1 MRTRALLVASALA
14 VVALAAC
21 SSPKEAAPSSTPD
34 PSFSRAPATRPPDSF
49 PSSTPGLPAR
59 DSGLPFDAGTAP
71 VLPGK
76 LVLAHYLPAF
86 TVSIDNKPPAS
97 DYYAKSYLAV
107 DGENGK
113 HAAYGG
119 YLRDRPV
126 PRAPRPQPDWQ
137 LRDLQDEVRTAYAA
151 GIDGFVLDIVQ
162 TTGDNDVRVQSVQEQ
177 LMQAAAVEPRF
188 TVLLMPDMSGSM
200 RRKSVDEV
208 AGYVAKL
215 AASKSAMRLS
225 DGRLVVAPFTAEN
238 HSAGWWKK
246 FMDRMAKGYGI
257 KVALVPLFQD
267 EREHDQAFASISYG
281 YANWGARNP
290 ASNPTAVTSADS
302 PIARVDA
309 VHRLGKIWM
318 QPVSVQDERP
328 SQQIYDEAENTTNL
342 RNTWQIARDSGSE
355 WVQIATWNDYAEGT
369 QVAPSVKHGQAYL
382 DLMSYYATW
391 FKTGVEPTIVRDVV
405 YLTHRTQP
413 AAATGSESE
422 PMVLRGGSS
431 PARDKVEALVFL
443 TEASTVAVKVG
454 GTTTTCELPA
464 GVGVCL
470 APLRPGSVSARVVRG
485 GAAVASIVS
494 PYPVV
499 AAPDVQDLQYVASS
513 SAR

>member
-1 MRTRALLVASALA
+1 MRTRALLVASVLA
-14 VVALAAC
+14 VSALAAC
-21 SSPKEAAPSSTPD
+21 STPKGSTPSSTPD
-34 PSFSRAPATRPPDSF
+34 PSFSRSAATRPPDSF
-49 PSSTPGLPAR
+49 PSSTPGLPKA
-59 DSGLPFDAGTAP
+59 SKALPFDAGANP
-71 VLPGK
+71 VLPGR

-86 TVSIDNKPPAS
+86 TVSIDNKPADS
-97 DYYAKSYLAV
+97 DYYTTGYLAV

-177 LMQAAAVEPRF
+177 LMKAAAVEPRF
-188 TVLLMPDMSGSM
+188 KIVLMPDMTGGM

-208 AGYVAKL
+208 ARYVAKL
-215 AASKSAMRLS
+215 AASPSAMRLA

-238 HSAGWWKK
+238 HTASWWTT
-246 FMDRMAKGYGI
+246 FMDRMDTRYNL

-267 EREHDQAFASISYG
+267 EREHDQEFSAISYG

-290 ASNPTAVTSADS
+290 DANEVEATSADS
-302 PIARVDA
+302 PVARVDA

-342 RNTWQIARDSGSE
+342 RNTWQIARDSGAE

-369 QVAPSVKHGQAYL
+369 QIAPSVKHGRTFL
-382 DLMSYYATW
+382 DLISYYATW
-391 FKTGVEPTIVRDVV
+391 FKTGVEPTISRDVV

-413 AAATGSESE
+413 ADATGSESE
-422 PMVLRGGSS
+422 PMVLRDGSS
-431 PARDKVEALVFL
+431 PARDKVEALAFL
-443 TEASTVAVKVG
+443 TAPATVTIRVG
-454 GTTTTCELPA
+454 GATTSCDLPA
-464 GVGVCL
+464 GIGVCL
-470 APLRPGSVSARVVRG
+470 APLGTGGVSATVTRDG
-485 GAAVASIVS
+485 GTVTSIASPFTVTAS
-494 PYPVV
+494 
-499 AAPDVQDLQYVASS
+499 PDVQDLQYVGIS

>member
-1 MRTRALLVASALA
+1 MRTRALLAASVLA
-14 VVALAAC
+14 VAALAAC
-21 SSPKEAAPSSTPD
+21 SSPKPATPSSTPD
-34 PSFSRAPATRPPDSF
+34 PSFSRSAATRPPDSF
-49 PSSTPGLPAR
+49 PSSTPGLPVR
-59 DSGLPFDAGTAP
+59 DAALPFDAGAHP
-71 VLPGK
+71 VLPGR

-86 TVSIDNKPPAS
+86 TVSIDNKPAES
-97 DYYAKSYLAV
+97 DYYTTGYLAA

-126 PRAPRPQPDWQ
+126 PRAPRPQRDWQ

-177 LMQAAAVEPRF
+177 LMKAAAVEPRF
-188 TVLLMPDMSGSM
+188 KVVLMPDMTGGM

-208 AGYVAKL
+208 ARYVAKL
-215 AASKSAMRLS
+215 AASPSAMRLS

-238 HSAGWWKK
+238 HSAAWWKK
-246 FMDRMAKGYGI
+246 FMDRMASSYGL

-267 EREHDQAFASISYG
+267 ERAHDQEFKDISYG

-290 ASNPTAVTSADS
+290 ASNETAATSPDS
-302 PIARVDA
+302 PVARVDA

-369 QVAPSVKHGQAYL
+369 QVAPSVMHGQAYL
-382 DLMSYYATW
+382 DLVSYYATW
-391 FKTGVEPTIVRDVV
+391 FKTGVEPTVARDVV

-422 PMVLRGGSS
+422 PMVLRDGSS

-443 TEASTVAVKVG
+443 TEPSTVSVKVG
-454 GTTTTCELPA
+454 ATTTTCDLPA

-470 APLRPGSVSARVVRG
+470 APLRPGAVSARVVRG
-485 GAAVASIVS
+485 GAAVASVVS
-494 PYPVV
+494 PFPVV
-499 AAPDVQDLQYVASS
+499 TSPDVQDLQYVAAS